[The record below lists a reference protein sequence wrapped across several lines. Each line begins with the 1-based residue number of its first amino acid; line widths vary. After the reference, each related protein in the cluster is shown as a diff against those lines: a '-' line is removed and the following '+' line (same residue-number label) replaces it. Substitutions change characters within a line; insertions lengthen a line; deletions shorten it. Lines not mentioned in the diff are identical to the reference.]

1 MVTTAKND
9 STASVH
15 STSPSR
21 VAVARYPERIT
32 LLS

>member
-1 MVTTAKND
+1 MVTIAKND

-15 STSPSR
+15 STSTSR
-21 VAVARYPERIT
+21 VTVARYLDRIR